1 VAPLPLQA
9 PQLVLDEAAAARAW
23 NWILARQGLAD
34 SRRLTTAAQV
44 ADAVLGLHAARLPS
58 PYAIV
63 AARTADPAVPASL
76 FTTPVR
82 ASLLTLRCMRKTLHA
97 LPLPLAAAA
106 HGATLRFRERDA
118 LRAVRNAGYSLSAIG
133 KLADELQEALA
144 GGPLP
149 HRAIEA
155 TMAASTAEV
164 QAVRLAV
171 KLAWERGAITYINVS
186 STWNHEAR
194 TFALTAAAYPALSLP
209 PSRDQAITTL
219 VTAYFH
225 RYGPATIRD
234 ATWWSGLAA
243 TDIVSALARSS
254 RPLARVATPW
264 SDEPCLMFADQAE
277 VALAS
282 QAMTGVQFLA
292 HEDTALKA
300 YHQTRARYLAGI
312 PPRRAFN
319 QIGEAL
325 PTIIINGLI
334 AGTWSWDT
342 RAGIVRTRLIPG
354 QATASEQ
361 RLVRARAATLTQT
374 LRASWAPV
382 RNPGP
387 ARKAAN
393 RQPATTAVR

>member
-9 PQLVLDEAAAARAW
+9 PQLVLDEPAAARAW

-44 ADAVLGLHAARLPS
+44 ADAALGLHAARLPS

-118 LRAVRNAGYSLSAIG
+118 LRAVRNAGYSLPAIG

-155 TMAASTAEV
+155 ALAAKTAEV
-164 QAVRLAV
+164 PAIRLAV
-171 KLAWERGAITYINVS
+171 KLAWERGAIAYINVA

-194 TFALTAAAYPALSLP
+194 TFALTTAAYPALSLP

-243 TDIVSALARSS
+243 TDIFSALARS
-254 RPLARVATPW
+254 RPVVRVATPW

-277 VALAS
+277 EALAS

-300 YHQTRARYLAGI
+300 YHETRARYLAGI

-325 PTIIINGLI
+325 PAIIIAGLI

-342 RAGIVRTRLIPG
+342 STRTVRTRLIPG

-361 RLVRARAATLTQT
+361 RLIRARAATLTQT

-382 RNPGP
+382 RNPDP

-393 RQPATTAVR
+393 HHPTTTAVR

>member
-1 VAPLPLQA
+1 
-9 PQLVLDEAAAARAW
+9 
-23 NWILARQGLAD
+23 
-34 SRRLTTAAQV
+34 
-44 ADAVLGLHAARLPS
+44 
-58 PYAIV
+58 
-63 AARTADPAVPASL
+63 
-76 FTTPVR
+76 
-82 ASLLTLRCMRKTLHA
+82 MRKTLHA

-118 LRAVRNAGYSLSAIG
+118 LRAVRNAGYSLPAIG

-155 TMAASTAEV
+155 ALAASTAEV
-164 QAVRLAV
+164 QAIRLAV
-171 KLAWERGAITYINVS
+171 KLAWERGAIAYINAS

-194 TFALTAAAYPALSLP
+194 TFALTTAAYPALSLP

-243 TDIVSALARSS
+243 TDIISALARSS
-254 RPLARVATPW
+254 RPVVRVATPW

-277 VALAS
+277 EALAS
-282 QAMTGVQFLA
+282 QAVTGVQFLA

-334 AGTWSWDT
+334 AGTWSWDSST
-342 RAGIVRTRLIPG
+342 RTVRTRLIPG

-361 RLVRARAATLTQT
+361 LLVRVRAATLTQT

-382 RNPGP
+382 RNPG
-387 ARKAAN
+387 ADLKGAN
-393 RQPATTAVR
+393 HHSASTTVR